1 MTITVKHTGTANKTY
16 KVEGETL
23 ADIWNDILK
32 KGPVVNGKHVAA
44 KTVCPVEMKAS
55 SVKMD
60 HKIVAS
66 KKTKGHF
73 DAELWHKKGA
83 MTFKCTVLMPK
94 LASDKA
100 LSPKAKKEWRRF
112 LGKLAGHEKE
122 HETLTGHEAS
132 HLAAEMDGLKFKGTG
147 ASEKKAFDAAVKTF
161 RKEFTKN
168 YGGTKIDDRL
178 KEAHKSFDAKTGHG
192 ASQGAKLNTTIE

>member
-1 MTITVKHTGTANKTY
+1 MIGSVAIVEAVTHRRPSSPRAWTSRRGSAIPTTWTASIAFRAT
-16 KVEGETL
+16 
-23 ADIWNDILK
+23 A
-32 KGPVVNGKHVAA
+32 
-44 KTVCPVEMKAS
+44 C
-55 SVKMD
+55 
-60 HKIVAS
+60 
-66 KKTKGHF
+66 
-73 DAELWHKKGA
+73 
-83 MTFKCTVLMPK
+83 
-94 LASDKA
+94 
-100 LSPKAKKEWRRF
+100 PKAKKEWRRF

-161 RKEFTKN
+161 SKEFTKN